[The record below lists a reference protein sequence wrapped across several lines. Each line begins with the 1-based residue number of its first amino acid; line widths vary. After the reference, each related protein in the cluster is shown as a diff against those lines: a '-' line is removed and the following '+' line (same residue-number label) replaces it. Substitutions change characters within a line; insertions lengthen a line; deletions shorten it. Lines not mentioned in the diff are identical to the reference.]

1 MCKNESIGVCSTA
14 LNCTINLFK
23 TFFFLFPRC
32 REKGAENDVSKIGTI
47 IVVVVALLLT
57 GKCAPLISLALVPL
71 AGALMAGFTPSEIAG
86 FYTNGL
92 AKVAPVATMF
102 IFAIVFFGLMQ
113 DVGLFRPLIRG
124 LLSLTRGNVVAVAV
138 CTALMGMIAHL
149 DGAGAT
155 TFLLTIPALLPLYKR
170 LRMSPYLMLMLLAI
184 GAGMMNMTPWAGPLG
199 RASAVTGVDTGE
211 LWRPLIPLQAIGAV
225 ILLVLAVM
233 VGLRE
238 RRRIAIAEAADAESA
253 AMEKTV
259 CATGTTSTMSPLT
272 AEPVVVPP
280 ALPAKQ
286 DGTDKLTTP
295 DDAGVPMSSSR
306 GRLLL
311 NTGIFVAV
319 LACLVSGILPA
330 PLVFMIGTALALV
343 TNFSTQAE
351 QLERIKAHAPNALL
365 MAAIILTAGAFL
377 GIMDRSGMLRAIAQD
392 VAHLLPAAAVP
403 YLHLILGVV
412 GLQME
417 LMLSTD
423 AYYFG
428 LLPIVQEIVGAH
440 GVSPMTTVHT
450 MVVGNIIGTF
460 ISPFSPALWLA
471 LGLASLDMGKHIRY
485 SLLWMWVYSLILMV
499 ISVMMGLIPLGTGA

>member
-1 MCKNESIGVCSTA
+1 
-14 LNCTINLFK
+14 LLTI
-23 TFFFLFPRC
+23 T
-32 REKGAENDVSKIGTI
+32 GTTI

-71 AGALMAGFTPSEIAG
+71 AGALMAGFTPPEIAG

-184 GAGMMNMTPWAGPLG
+184 GAGMMNMIPWAGPLG

-225 ILLVLAVM
+225 ILMVLAVIL
-233 VGLRE
+233 GLRE
-238 RRRIAIAEAADAESA
+238 RRRIAVADAVAAESLAVEPRAVGA
-253 AMEKTV
+253 ASAMALS
-259 CATGTTSTMSPLT
+259 ATIEDTGPSGLS
-272 AEPVVVPP
+272 AQQGGVAGIA
-280 ALPAKQ
+280 ALEDSGLPTNTGRA
-286 DGTDKLTTP
+286 
-295 DDAGVPMSSSR
+295 
-306 GRLLL
+306 RLLL

-319 LACLVSGILPA
+319 LASLVSGILPA

-343 TNFSTQAE
+343 MNFSTQAE
-351 QLERIKAHAPNALL
+351 PLERVKAHAPNALL

-403 YLHLILGVV
+403 YLHLILGVL
-412 GLQME
+412 GLPME
-417 LMLSTD
+417 LLLSTD

-450 MVVGNIIGTF
+450 MVVGNIVGTF

-471 LGLASLDMGKHIRY
+471 LGLAALDMGKHIRY
-485 SLLWMWVYSLILMV
+485 SLLWMWAYSLILMAV
-499 ISVMMGLIPLGTGA
+499 SVAMGLIPLAITA